1 MGIDV
6 LTRSK
11 PLSPNARRTHLSR
24 KNRLMDQDKKLDQ
37 SSKSHGDASR
47 G

>member
-11 PLSPNARRTHLSR
+11 PLSPNARRRYLSR
-24 KNRLMDQDKKLDQ
+24 KNRLMD
-37 SSKSHGDASR
+37 
-47 G
+47 